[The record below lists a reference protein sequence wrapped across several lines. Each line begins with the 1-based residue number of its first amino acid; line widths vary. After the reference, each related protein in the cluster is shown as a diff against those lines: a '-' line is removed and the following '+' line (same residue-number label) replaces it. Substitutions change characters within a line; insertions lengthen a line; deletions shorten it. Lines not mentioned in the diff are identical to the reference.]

1 MRYTAVVMY
10 CHSKTS
16 VMARFFFRAQDHN
29 MTNGDFA
36 FFTFELWQSSSTDKL
51 WSHYARYVDDSHDLP
66 RRRRAFRALKQ
77 VPFSLYSPFVNPGCQ
92 KLSEKKITTKSPVS

>member
-1 MRYTAVVMY
+1 MPDACFPKVVVFVKRMRYAVVVMY

-16 VMARFFFRAQDHN
+16 VMARFFYRAQDHN

-51 WSHYARYVDDSHDLP
+51 WSHYARYVDDHHDLP
-66 RRRRAFRALKQ
+66 RRQRAFRALKQ
-77 VPFSLYSPFVNPGCQ
+77 VPDFIRHL
-92 KLSEKKITTKSPVS
+92 